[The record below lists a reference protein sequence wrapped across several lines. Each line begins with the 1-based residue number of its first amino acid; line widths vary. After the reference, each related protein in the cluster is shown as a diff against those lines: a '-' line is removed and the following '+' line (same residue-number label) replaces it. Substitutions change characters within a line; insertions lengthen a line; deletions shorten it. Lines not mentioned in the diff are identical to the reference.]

1 MIKFFPKILAALM
14 LCFITLSA
22 SANGDIQ
29 IQDPWVQAAP
39 PSAKVLAAY
48 LEIKNNG
55 KKQQVLT
62 GVSSPA
68 FGQIEIHRSVI
79 HENMAHME
87 HLKELAIPSNA
98 SVAMQP
104 GRLHLMLMN
113 AKKPLKAGDQV
124 PMTLIF
130 GSGEKIAVTAIVR
143 SGKTG
148 GTEDHR
154 HMDHSGH
161 GEHNH

>member
-1 MIKFFPKILAALM
+1 MIKFFPNILAALV
-14 LCFITLSA
+14 LGFVTLSA
-22 SANGDIQ
+22 SANGDIH

-39 PSAKVLAAY
+39 PGVKVLAAY

-79 HENMAHME
+79 HGNMAHME
-87 HLKELAIPSNA
+87 HLKELAIPPNT
-98 SVAMQP
+98 SVVMQP
-104 GRLHLMLMN
+104 GGLHLMLMN
-113 AKKPLKAGDQV
+113 AKKPLNAGDQL

-130 GSGEKIAVTAIVR
+130 GSGEKIAITATVR
-143 SGKTG
+143 SGKTE